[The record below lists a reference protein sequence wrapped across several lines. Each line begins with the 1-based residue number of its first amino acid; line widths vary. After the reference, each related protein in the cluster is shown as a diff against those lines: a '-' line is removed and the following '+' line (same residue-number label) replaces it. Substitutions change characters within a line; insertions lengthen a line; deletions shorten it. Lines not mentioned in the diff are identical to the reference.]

1 MSSKS
6 KTIEEYISQAP
17 EQAHAHLLSI
27 YHILKK
33 IAPDATE
40 AIKWS
45 QPVFE
50 QKRILF
56 SFSAFKSHINF
67 MPTGQTLS
75 HFSDEIQD
83 YKTGKD
89 TIQFSYVK
97 PLPVD
102 LIEKLAKHRLHD
114 VLDNDAKWMY

>member
-1 MSSKS
+1 MSSKP
-6 KTIEEYISQAP
+6 KTIEEYIFQAP
-17 EQAHAHLLSI
+17 EQTHAHLLSI

-75 HFSDEIQD
+75 HFSDEIKD

-89 TIQFSYVK
+89 TIQFSYAK

-102 LIEKLAKHRLHD
+102 LIEKLAKHRLLD

>member
-1 MSSKS
+1 MSSKP

-17 EQAHAHLLSI
+17 EQTHAHLKLM
-27 YHILKK
+27 YQTLKK
-33 IAPDATE
+33 IVPEATE

-75 HFSDEIQD
+75 HFSDEIKD

-89 TIQFSYVK
+89 TIQFSYAK